1 MTAPDSRPAVTPR
14 WFRQVLGTY
23 PTGVCVITA
32 IHPDDTPVG
41 MAVGSFTSVS
51 LDPPLVGFLPDHA
64 STSWPKIRAAG
75 RFCVNILSADQEPV
89 CRAFAAKG
97 PDKFVGLGW
106 RPGPTGSPILD
117 DAVAWIDCT
126 LDAVHPAGDHDI
138 VIGRVSELGLGN
150 PSLPLV
156 FFEGGYGRF
165 EPMSRAAADADLFD
179 VLRYVDPGRPEME
192 RLARELSLECVAGAV
207 VGDEIVHVAS
217 AGTPPGGRPAHRVG
231 KRSPLAPPLGMSW
244 LPWAPE
250 AEVRRWLARAP
261 APLSSE
267 QADAWCAALGRVRHR
282 GYWVRIGGPTQRDF
296 DARITTLSAI
306 TDHRRRRSVF
316 HELFDPELTDEYG
329 QPEFAPDAVYEV
341 RAMSAP
347 VFDPGRRLRYA
358 LILFGFQPRMSG
370 SEIARC
376 AVHLLSVCDAAGAQ
390 LRPLVTAA
398 GGS

>member
-1 MTAPDSRPAVTPR
+1 MTAPDSMTAVNPR

-32 IHPDDTPVG
+32 IHPDGAPVG

-75 RFCVNILSADQEPV
+75 RFCVNILGADQEPV
-89 CRAFAAKG
+89 CRAFAAKA
-97 PDKFVGLGW
+97 PDKFAGLGW

-117 DAVAWIDCT
+117 GAVAWIDCD
-126 LDAVHPAGDHDI
+126 LDTVHPAGDHDI

-165 EPMSRAAADADLFD
+165 EPLSRAAADADLFD

-192 RLARELSLECVAGAV
+192 RIARELSVECVAGAI

-217 AGTPPGGRPAHRVG
+217 AGTPSGGQPAVRVG
-231 KRSPLAPPLGMSW
+231 MRSPLAPPLGMSW
-244 LPWAPE
+244 LPWAAE
-250 AEVRRWLARAP
+250 ADVRRWLARAP
-261 APLSSE
+261 TPLSPE
-267 QADAWCAALGRVRHR
+267 QAGAWCAALDRVRGH
-282 GYWVRIGGPTQRDF
+282 GYWIRLGGPTQREF
-296 DARITTLSAI
+296 DARIARLSAI
-306 TDHRRRRSVF
+306 ADSRRRRSVF
-316 HELFDPELTDEYG
+316 HELFGPGLTDEYG
-329 QPEFAPDAVYEV
+329 QPDLAPHTAYEV

-347 VFDPGRRLRYA
+347 VFGPGGHARYA
-358 LILFGFQPRMSG
+358 LILFGLPPRMSG
-370 SEIARC
+370 AEIAHC
-376 AVHLLSVCDAAGAQ
+376 ATRLRVACDAAGKG
-390 LRPLVTAA
+390 LRPP
-398 GGS
+398 S